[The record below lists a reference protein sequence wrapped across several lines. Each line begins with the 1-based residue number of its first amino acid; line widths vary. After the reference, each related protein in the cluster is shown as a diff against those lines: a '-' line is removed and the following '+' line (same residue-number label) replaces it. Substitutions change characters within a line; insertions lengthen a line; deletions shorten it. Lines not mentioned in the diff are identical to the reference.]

1 MHLNFYNMQQK
12 PTLSEETG
20 LTPVQEQTAILL
32 ASGESIS
39 SVAEK
44 LNLNRSTIYQWQEIL
59 TFQCFFNQQ
68 KQDIRES
75 IRNEIF
81 KIGKNAVKVLKDC
94 MESNDE
100 KLRLKASLEV
110 IDRIESASI
119 GEYNVRKILKE
130 EATYKPLDI
139 DLNAPVLDEEKY
151 VELLEEYG
159 LNPKMFQ

>member
-1 MHLNFYNMQQK
+1 M
-12 PTLSEETG
+12 
-20 LTPVQEQTAILL
+20 
-32 ASGESIS
+32 
-39 SVAEK
+39 
-44 LNLNRSTIYQWQEIL
+44 
-59 TFQCFFNQQ
+59 
-68 KQDIRES
+68 
-75 IRNEIF
+75 
-81 KIGKNAVKVLKDC
+81 KVLKDC

-100 KLRLKASLEV
+100 ELRLKASLEV